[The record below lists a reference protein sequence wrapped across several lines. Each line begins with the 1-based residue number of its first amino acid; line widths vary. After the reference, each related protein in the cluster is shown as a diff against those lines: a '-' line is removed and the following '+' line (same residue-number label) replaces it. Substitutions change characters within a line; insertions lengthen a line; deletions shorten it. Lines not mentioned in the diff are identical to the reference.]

1 MTQPP
6 TNPTSFSA
14 SLVRTARAL
23 EERAAQTEIAGLPQ
37 DRWEIAGPH
46 EAAQALLLHVAT
58 SSVPAAPRLVTGTA
72 DDDEAARTVTFL
84 LFCALPLAS
93 RLRREGVELDA
104 GDAVLRV
111 AATLLRAVG
120 EERFTRIYLAG
131 RAQLRALLQQPREHP
146 VAHWAETL
154 AGIVIAA
161 VEARDP
167 AGLEPLERLYAIMG
181 DVVSTVED
189 EPGAT

>member
-6 TNPTSFSA
+6 ISPASFSA

-58 SSVPAAPRLVTGTA
+58 ASVRSAPRLVTGQA
-72 DDDEAARTVTFL
+72 SDDEAARTVTFL

-93 RLRREGVELDA
+93 RLRREGTELDA
-104 GDAVLRV
+104 GDAVLR
-111 AATLLRAVG
+111 ASATLLRAVG

-131 RAQLRALLQQPREHP
+131 RAGLRALLQQPREHP
-146 VAHWAETL
+146 VAAWAETL
-154 AGIVIAA
+154 AGFVIAA
-161 VEARDP
+161 VEAEEP
-167 AGLEPLERLYAIMG
+167 AKLEPLEKLYG
-181 DVVSTVED
+181 LLPELLN
-189 EPGAT
+189 